1 MHQEKRRYMP
11 TNAILSEF
19 ALFRNLPDELL
30 EKIAAL
36 GEEVT
41 YSQGDTIFR
50 EGEDA
55 DKLHFLLD
63 GEIVLKVRLTSR
75 PESITVSAV
84 SQHNESFG
92 WSGIVPP
99 YHYTASAVCE
109 ADSKV
114 LTLPGSGLMKLLE
127 ENPSAGF
134 TVMQRITELIA
145 SRLRNS
151 RQALLKTL

>member
-1 MHQEKRRYMP
+1 MA
-11 TNAILSEF
+11 TTASLAEF
-19 ALFRNLPDELL
+19 PLFRNLPDSLL
-30 EKIAAL
+30 DKITAL
-36 GEEVT
+36 GNELFF
-41 YSQGDTIFR
+41 SQGDTIFR
-50 EGEDA
+50 EGEGA

-63 GEIVLKVRLTSR
+63 GDVLLKVKLTSR

-84 SQHNESFG
+84 SQRFESFG

-109 ADSKV
+109 TDCRV
-114 LTLPGSGLMKLLE
+114 LTIPGESFMRLLN
-127 ENPSAGF
+127 ENPEAGF
-134 TVMQRITELIA
+134 AVMQRLTELVS

>member
-1 MHQEKRRYMP
+1 MA
-11 TNAILSEF
+11 TNVPLSEF
-19 ALFRNLPDELL
+19 ALFRNLPEELL
-30 EKIAAL
+30 DKIAAL

-41 YSQGDTIFR
+41 FSQGDFIFR
-50 EGEDA
+50 EGEKA

-63 GEIVLKVRLTSR
+63 GQVVLKVNLTSR

-84 SQHNESFG
+84 GQNYEGFG

-99 YHYTASAVCE
+99 YHYTASAICE
-109 ADSKV
+109 TDCKV
-114 LTLPGSGLMKLLE
+114 LTIPGDGFMKLLE
-127 ENPSAGF
+127 GNPVAGF
-134 TVMQRITELIA
+134 TVMQRLTELVA